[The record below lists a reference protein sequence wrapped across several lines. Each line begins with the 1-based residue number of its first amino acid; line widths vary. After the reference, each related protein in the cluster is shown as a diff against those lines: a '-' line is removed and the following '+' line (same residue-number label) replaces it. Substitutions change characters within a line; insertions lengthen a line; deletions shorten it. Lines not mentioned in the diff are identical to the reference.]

1 MLYKYILIW
10 EATNIKR
17 LCPRHQTRG
26 NEKPFTSPNRDH
38 VHSFLSQTCLQVV
51 SNNSWNSKDDTADTR
66 MSLCADF
73 SLIHLKQLFPYTNIT
88 SSPLYSAAV
97 TPHLSPTQHSLLW
110 LGETAQLTQSI
121 LLPCFCTSV
130 SECVKNKVYIF

>member
-51 SNNSWNSKDDTADTR
+51 SNNSWNSKDDTSDTR

-73 SLIHLKQLFPYTNIT
+73 SLIHLKQLYKYNKLTYALSCCHST
-88 SSPLYSAAV
+88 PLAHTALSAV
-97 TPHLSPTQHSLLW
+97 I
-110 LGETAQLTQSI
+110 GRDCTADPI
-121 LLPCFCTSV
+121 NLLPCFCTSV